1 MKAKQKQSSL
11 DEGFGIPA
19 LRYHDS
25 AQIHVTINEFVNVIP
40 MDSKLDKFKYNTVLN
55 IPKLGIHVVNKADL
69 EFTENS

>member
-19 LRYHDS
+19 LRYHDG
-25 AQIHVTINEFVNVIP
+25 AQIHVTIDEFVSIIP

-55 IPKLGIHVVNKADL
+55 IPRFGIHVVQSIDL
-69 EFTENS
+69 EFENSK